1 MVVMVQIENNISKNR
16 VKYDILLRENL
27 GQNDITL
34 GLKI

>member
-27 GQNDITL
+27 SQNDITL
-34 GLKI
+34 RLKI